1 MRNKMFVE
9 VYQNGECVNVW
20 NNQAMIVENLLF
32 YFFTDKTVKNKSFKI
47 KKLKINNINQ
57 NNDESLGII
66 EVDSWFYNYD
76 NEREITT
83 MVFNN
88 IPIKYG
94 ILDTW
99 KLDQLIEEKVDKEAI
114 KNV

>member
-1 MRNKMFVE
+1 MSSKMFVE
-9 VYQNGECVNVW
+9 VYQNGKCVNVW

-32 YFFTDKTVKNKSFKI
+32 YFFSDKTLKNKNFKI

-57 NNDESLGII
+57 SNDENLGII
-66 EVDSWFYNYD
+66 EIDTWYYNCDY
-76 NEREITT
+76 EKAITT

-94 ILDTW
+94 MLDTW
-99 KLDQLIEEKVDKEAI
+99 KLHQLLEEES
-114 KNV
+114 KNEK